1 MIFDPKTLPDY
12 ESRMEAAR
20 LYEEFVRLDD
30 AVVAIAETAGGVSLE
45 PEHPAS
51 VARDDAFDA
60 YESHGVDLLTDGD
73 GYLIRCALTGVPLLA
88 EADDTEFVLAAA
100 VRAKESEAA

>member
-1 MIFDPKTLPDY
+1 MIFDVKTLPDY

-30 AVVAIAETAGGVSLE
+30 AVAIAEDAGGISL
-45 PEHPAS
+45 EHPAS
-51 VARDDAFDA
+51 VARDDAFDR
-60 YESHGVDLLTDGD
+60 YENHGVDLLTDGD